1 MFQKITYLFVCL
13 FVVQLSAQEMTN
25 KKLEAIIIKESDS
38 IVSKTSGTYQFLVKD
53 RLLICMTDSV
63 ANRMRFIA
71 PIARLEELK
80 TEHITGALAAN
91 FHSALDV
98 RYAVSD
104 GVMWSAFIHPLE
116 QLSEWEVKNAIY
128 QTYNAALNFGTT
140 YQSTGLFFN
149 PSSSKK
155 EETTEVE
162 SL

>member
-1 MFQKITYLFVCL
+1 MLKNLTYVIICL
-13 FVVQLSAQEMTN
+13 FAVQLSAQKMTN
-25 KKLEAIIIKESDS
+25 KKIEAIIVKESDS
-38 IVSKTSGTYQFLVKD
+38 ILSKTVSSFQFIVKD
-53 RLLICMTDSV
+53 RLLICMTDSL
-63 ANRMRFIA
+63 ANRMRIIS
-71 PIARLEELK
+71 PIAKLGELK

-116 QLSEWEVKNAIY
+116 QLSEGEMVSAIH

-149 PSSSKK
+149 PSLLK
-155 EETTEVE
+155 EDEAIEQK